1 VTEEIFGMRDNDNQ
15 AHAIKTPATAKAS
28 STDFR
33 DGPGDECDLAA
44 TWHRIRNRLRVE
56 LGEDVYSSWFARVT
70 PEGMSD
76 KTVHLSVPTRFLKSW
91 ISSHYLDRLLAL
103 WQGEDKR
110 VARLE
115 LSVRGPAMAHAARN
129 RSGVGTVSGSLSGN
143 DADPLAHAAVGA
155 TNDATAFA
163 PAGFSESRDRTI
175 GSPLDPRHSFDTF
188 VVGPSNVL
196 AHAAATQIAT
206 SDSTNGTGFN
216 ILFVHSAV
224 GLGKTHL
231 LQAITW
237 EARRRRR
244 PDGILYLTAER
255 FMYRFVAALKA
266 QDAIAFKDHLRG
278 IDLLL
283 IDDMQFLQGKSIQQE
298 FCHTLNALMES
309 GRQVV
314 VAADRPPA
322 ELDSLDDRMRSRLSA
337 GLVVD
342 IRPLGRSLRLS
353 ILRTKL
359 EAASRRFP
367 TLQISD
373 AVLEYVADQVNGN
386 GRELEGA
393 FTRIVAH
400 NQLTHAEITIEM
412 AERAIR
418 DLVRTAE
425 PKRVRIEHIQKIVAK
440 HFNVSRQDIV
450 SSRRNRSIVRPRQI
464 SMYLAKT
471 LTDRSFPEIGRRF
484 GGRDHTTV
492 LHAVRKIEGLIKEDR
507 ALAEEVELLKRMVEE

>member
-1 VTEEIFGMRDNDNQ
+1 MRDNDNQ
-15 AHAIKTPATAKAS
+15 ARSVKGPATANAL
-28 STDFR
+28 TNEDE
-33 DGPGDECDLAA
+33 DGTEDENELAA
-44 TWHRIRNRLRVE
+44 HWQRVKSRLRVE
-56 LGEDVYSSWFARVT
+56 LGEDVYSSWFAGVT
-70 PEGMSD
+70 PEAMSG

-91 ISSHYLDRLLAL
+91 IGSHYLERMLAL
-103 WQGEDKR
+103 WQEQDAR
-110 VARLE
+110 VVRLE
-115 LSVRGPAMAHAARN
+115 LSVRGPAFGRA
-129 RSGVGTVSGSLSGN
+129 
-143 DADPLAHAAVGA
+143 GA
-155 TNDATAFA
+155 KGAWGRASEA
-163 PAGFSESRDRTI
+163 PAAGSTAEQTASPRPGYGAPGTI
-175 GSPLDPRHSFDTF
+175 ATFPPAGDGRERALGSPLDPRHSFDSF
-188 VVGPSNVL
+188 IVGASNQL
-196 AHAAATQIAT
+196 AHAAASQVAT
-206 SDSTNGTGFN
+206 SDSAEGTGFN
-216 ILFVHSAV
+216 ILFMHGAV

-231 LQAITW
+231 LQATAW
-237 EARRRRR
+237 ESRRRRQ
-244 PDGILYLTAER
+244 PDRILYLTAER

-266 QDAIAFKDHLRG
+266 QDALGFKDHLRG

-342 IRPLGRSLRLS
+342 IRPLGRSLRLA
-353 ILRTKL
+353 ILRAKR
-359 EAASRRFP
+359 EAAARRFP

-373 AVLEYVADQVNGN
+373 SVLEYVADQVIGN

-400 NQLTHAEITIEM
+400 NQLTNSEITVEM

-425 PKRVRIEHIQKIVAK
+425 PRRVRIEHIQKVVAK

-507 ALAEEVELLKRMVEE
+507 LLAEEVELLKRMVEE

>member
-1 VTEEIFGMRDNDNQ
+1 MRDNDNQ
-15 AHAIKTPATAKAS
+15 AQTIKPPATAKAS
-28 STDFR
+28 ITDLR
-33 DGPGDECDLAA
+33 DRPEDQGELAA
-44 TWHRIRNRLRVE
+44 TWRRVRNRLRVE

-70 PEGMSD
+70 PEGMSG
-76 KTVHLSVPTRFLKSW
+76 KTIHLSVPTRFLKSW

-103 WQGEDKR
+103 WQGEEKR
-110 VARLE
+110 VARIE
-115 LSVRGPAMAHAARN
+115 LSVRGPAFNHTARGRN
-129 RSGVGTVSGSLSGN
+129 GATSVSG
-143 DADPLAHAAVGA
+143 DEADLLARAGDGAVRE
-155 TNDATAFA
+155 ATAFA
-163 PAGFSESRDRTI
+163 PAGFSDGRERAI
-175 GSPLDPRHSFDTF
+175 GSPLDPRYSFDSF
-188 VVGPSNVL
+188 IVGPSNAL
-196 AHAAATQIAT
+196 AHAAATQIAA
-206 SDSTNGTGFN
+206 SDSANGTGFS

-231 LQAITW
+231 LQAIAW
-237 EARRRRR
+237 ESRRRRR
-244 PDGILYLTAER
+244 PDRILYLTAER

-283 IDDMQFLQGKSIQQE
+283 IDDMQFLQGKSVQQE

-314 VAADRPPA
+314 VAADRPPV

-359 EAASRRFP
+359 EAATRRFP
-367 TLQISD
+367 TLQVSN
-373 AVLEYVADQVNGN
+373 AVLEYVADQVAGN

-400 NQLTHAEITIEM
+400 NQLTNAEITIEM
-412 AERAIR
+412 AEHAIR
-418 DLVRTAE
+418 DLVRSQE
-425 PKRVRIEHIQKIVAK
+425 PRRVRIEHIQKIVAK

-507 ALAEEVELLKRMVEE
+507 VLAEEVELLKRMVDE

>member
-1 VTEEIFGMRDNDNQ
+1 MRDNDNQ
-15 AHAIKTPATAKAS
+15 AQTIEPPATAKAS
-28 STDFR
+28 NSEFR
-33 DGPGDECDLAA
+33 DRPKDESELAA
-44 TWHRIRNRLRVE
+44 TWQRVGKRLRVE

-70 PEGMSD
+70 PEGMSG

-91 ISSHYLDRLLAL
+91 IGAHYVDRLLAL
-103 WQGEDKR
+103 WQSEEKR
-110 VARLE
+110 VARIE
-115 LSVRGPAMAHAARN
+115 LSVRGPALSNAARGRN
-129 RSGVGTVSGSLSGN
+129 GAPPATGHDSDLLASARAGHGVLRE
-143 DADPLAHAAVGA
+143 A
-155 TNDATAFA
+155 TTFSPTAFSDGRVHA
-163 PAGFSESRDRTI
+163 I
-175 GSPLDPRHSFDTF
+175 GSPLDPRYSFDSF
-188 VVGPSNVL
+188 IVGPSNAL

-206 SDSTNGTGFN
+206 SNSANGTGFS

-231 LQAITW
+231 LQAIAW
-237 EARRRRR
+237 EARHRRR
-244 PDGILYLTAER
+244 PDRILYLTAER

-266 QDAIAFKDHLRG
+266 QDTLTFKEHLRG

-298 FCHTLNALMES
+298 FCHTLNALMEN

-314 VAADRPPA
+314 VAADRPPV

-353 ILRTKL
+353 ILRARLAT
-359 EAASRRFP
+359 ATRRFP
-367 TLQISD
+367 TLQVSD
-373 AVLEYVADQVNGN
+373 SVLEYVADQVAGN

-400 NQLTHAEITIEM
+400 NQLTNAEITIEM

-418 DLVRTAE
+418 DLVRSQE

-507 ALAEEVELLKRMVEE
+507 MLADEVEMLKRMVEE